1 MNEQQAREAIA
12 VWAKRHYAEDGL
24 DAPAVEVISPTYD
37 RLHAWWQAEVITTT
51 SAGMQHACVTFW
63 RNEVGILCVGVE
75 WEDAYGQETTHMR
88 PVE

>member
-37 RLHAWWQAEVITTT
+37 RAFDWWQAEVITTT
-51 SAGMQHACVTFW
+51 SVQTHHAYVTFW
-63 RNEVGILCVGVE
+63 RNEMGILCVGVE
-75 WEDAYGQETTHMR
+75 WEDAYGRETSRMGLM
-88 PVE
+88 E